1 MTHKLSNKSVLA
13 NDGKNVFR
21 NIFMC
26 DINQHFKKL

>member
-21 NIFMC
+21 NIFIMELTEEGT
-26 DINQHFKKL
+26 FK